1 MVKKLS
7 LFFAYA
13 LFFILALMYFTP
25 KTSLYYMLEE
35 ELKKYE
41 VVISDENLQD
51 KGFSLNVSDLN
62 VYVKD
67 INSAEVKNVNIKVF
81 ALYNSLNVEDISLS
95 SVAAT
100 FIPVNIDELSVSY
113 SVFNPLNIVLKGN
126 GGFGTADG
134 SFHILERTL
143 HFDVVPSDEM
153 IKKYKNSMRQLKKN
167 ENGSYSYDKTF

>member
-25 KTSLYYMLEE
+25 KTSLYYTLET

-41 VVISDENLQD
+41 VVISNEDVQD
-51 KGFSLNVSDLN
+51 RGFSLNISDLTL
-62 VYVKD
+62 YAKD
-67 INSAEVKNVNIKVF
+67 INSAKVENVNIKVF
-81 ALYNSLNVEDISLS
+81 ALYNSVKIENISLS

-100 FIPVNIDELSVSY
+100 FIPINIDEVTISY
-113 SVFNPLNIVLKGN
+113 SIFNPFNVVMRAT
-126 GGFGTADG
+126 GGFGVADG
-134 SFHILERTL
+134 SFHILDRAL
-143 HFDVVPSDEM
+143 HLDVVPSDKM
-153 IKKYKNSMRQLKKN
+153 IKKYKNSMRKLKKN